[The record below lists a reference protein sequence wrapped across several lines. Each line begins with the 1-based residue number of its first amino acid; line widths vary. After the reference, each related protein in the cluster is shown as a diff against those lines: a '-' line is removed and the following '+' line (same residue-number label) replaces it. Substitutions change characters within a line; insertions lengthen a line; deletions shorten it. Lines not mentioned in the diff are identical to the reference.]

1 LAIIL
6 SWLVLI
12 LFLRQHS
19 LYEDGFSNNDNNPIE
34 EAAKIVAEEAE
45 KAAEVV
51 AEEAE
56 ELAKKIAEEAE
67 EAAKVAKNV
76 AEKAEEETKR
86 LVEKAKE
93 EVKKAANLAKCVKDT
108 ADVKVLDGLIEGVKL
123 KYKNL
128 FEFCFRPLNWR
139 SKTTGSCGVKEIRRF
154 KKEQDKI
161 RRGNKDCFKEWNK
174 KNPKDTDENEDDVEN
189 WYSF

>member
-1 LAIIL
+1 MKLETVFRRYRWTIYLAIIL

-56 ELAKKIAEEAE
+56 ELAKKIAEE
-67 EAAKVAKNV
+67 
-76 AEKAEEETKR
+76 AEEETKR

-161 RRGNKDCFKEWNK
+161 RRGNKDCFKEWTYQVLQK
-174 KNPKDTDENEDDVEN
+174 C
-189 WYSF
+189 YLLM